1 MKTGIVWFRQDLR
14 LADNPA
20 LTAAVNECD
29 TVIPL
34 FIDESSGNSGLV
46 QSESRASHAWL
57 HHSLTKLNQRLREK
71 GNQLIIRQGSS
82 LECLQTLIQ
91 ETKATHCYWNRRYDP
106 VGIKVDTEIKQT
118 LKTQLI
124 LKSFQANVLHE
135 PWQLLKKDGTPY
147 RVFTP
152 FWKAAVNLGVVS
164 TPLPEPVR
172 IPAFS
177 NTLSSLSLAPLAYPQ
192 STAWAKQMMAH
203 WQTGEDEAQQKLHV
217 FLEEQGQHYKTNRD
231 FPALPATSKLSP
243 HLHFGEISPRQII
256 YQTQTYLAEN
266 PSAETSL
273 HHFMSEVGWREFA
286 YHLLYHYPE
295 TTSQALDQRFQN
307 FPWENN
313 QDEALDH
320 WQKGLTGFP
329 IIDAGMRELW
339 HTGWMHNRVRMI
351 VASLLTKNMLI
362 PWQLGEQ
369 WFRDTLVDAD
379 LASNVL
385 GWQWVSGCGADAA
398 PYFRIFN
405 PVLQS
410 QKFDN
415 AGEYIRQWVPELAH
429 RDNKKIHLPLEEN
442 EITEDYPQ
450 AIVDLKATRERALN
464 RFKQIKAYS
473 N

>member
-1 MKTGIVWFRQDLR
+1 
-14 LADNPA
+14 
-20 LTAAVNECD
+20 
-29 TVIPL
+29 
-34 FIDESSGNSGLV
+34 
-46 QSESRASHAWL
+46 
-57 HHSLTKLNQRLREK
+57 
-71 GNQLIIRQGSS
+71 
-82 LECLQTLIQ
+82 
-91 ETKATHCYWNRRYDP
+91 
-106 VGIKVDTEIKQT
+106 
-118 LKTQLI
+118 
-124 LKSFQANVLHE
+124 
-135 PWQLLKKDGTPY
+135 
-147 RVFTP
+147 
-152 FWKAAVNLGVVS
+152 
-164 TPLPEPVR
+164 
-172 IPAFS
+172 
-177 NTLSSLSLAPLAYPQ
+177 
-192 STAWAKQMMAH
+192 
-203 WQTGEDEAQQKLHV
+203 
-217 FLEEQGQHYKTNRD
+217 
-231 FPALPATSKLSP
+231 
-243 HLHFGEISPRQII
+243 
-256 YQTQTYLAEN
+256 
-266 PSAETSL
+266 
-273 HHFMSEVGWREFA
+273 MSEVGWREFA

-307 FPWENN
+307 FPWEND
-313 QDEALDH
+313 QDEALDR

-351 VASLLTKNMLI
+351 AASLLTKNMLI

-442 EITEDYPQ
+442 EITEEYPQ

-464 RFKQIKAYS
+464 RFKQIKTYS